1 MAESKCQEQHLLRE
15 GDAWR
20 RADRSRRSFPM
31 AALYRVPVWPISYG
45 RKLRPTRGENCQ
57 KNNIHIH
64 HKQRR
69 RRQQT
74 KDVDRKL

>member
-1 MAESKCQEQHLLRE
+1 
-15 GDAWR
+15 
-20 RADRSRRSFPM
+20 M